1 MGVLRDRFA
10 RSSKYLNRLEPP
22 GTVRPLIYNRSL
34 KQSNYAEGTGTKNWT
49 QLFQAF
55 AEALDWVLSLASDL
69 ARNYPAEVATVERV
83 RTFIHRRIA
92 GDPAHIRADDL
103 LFALG
108 LIGGALELYRST
120 EPAPRVHAR
129 TLRAKPRPAR
139 QSPLRVNHRGA
150 RAAADGKSPI
160 QHSLFAH

>member
-1 MGVLRDRFA
+1 M
-10 RSSKYLNRLEPP
+10 
-22 GTVRPLIYNRSL
+22 
-34 KQSNYAEGTGTKNWT
+34 KQSNYAEGTGPKSWTK
-49 QLFQAF
+49 LFQAF

-108 LIGGALELYRST
+108 LIGGALELHRST
-120 EPAPRVHAR
+120 AAAPRVHAR

>member
-1 MGVLRDRFA
+1 
-10 RSSKYLNRLEPP
+10 
-22 GTVRPLIYNRSL
+22 L
-34 KQSNYAEGTGTKNWT
+34 KQTNYAEGTGPKSWIK
-49 QLFQAF
+49 LFQAF

-108 LIGGALELYRST
+108 LIGGALELHRST
-120 EPAPRVHAR
+120 AATPRVHAR
-129 TLRAKPRPAR
+129 TLHAKPRPAR

-160 QHSLFAH
+160 QHSLFSH